1 VPISIPGHVVV
12 LDYGQ
17 VISLPQSE
25 ADRAAMV
32 AAAGVDAEA
41 FWRAY
46 QAERRDL
53 DRGTLSTTDY
63 WARIGRACGAE
74 WDLVRLQELW
84 RLDIRGWTS
93 ANAETVALIGE
104 LADGGTRLALLSN
117 AGPDYGGLFRFSPIG
132 ALFEQVF
139 VSGELLLLK
148 PEAAI
153 YEHVADALGIPLDRM
168 VFVDDRDD
176 NVAGAEALGVRGHV
190 FRDAGTLRTFLTDLA
205 KETA

>member
-1 VPISIPGHVVV
+1 
-12 LDYGQ
+12 
-17 VISLPQSE
+17 
-25 ADRAAMV
+25 MV
-32 AAAGVDAEA
+32 AAAGVDADA

-46 QAERRDL
+46 QATRHDL

-63 WARIGRACGAE
+63 WTGIGRACGAE
-74 WDLVRLQELW
+74 WDLARCQELW

-93 ANAETVALIGE
+93 ANAEVVTLIGE
-104 LADGGTRLALLSN
+104 LAAGGTRLALLSN
-117 AGPDYGGLFRFSPIG
+117 AGPDYGGLFRFSPVG

-153 YEHVADALGIPLDRM
+153 YEHVADALGIPLARL

-190 FRDAGTLRTFLTDLA
+190 FTDARTLRAFLTDLA
-205 KETA
+205 RETA